1 MGYGSKETETCM
13 QWIMRA
19 DIVWCC
25 ACTCDREVHQLFPI
39 LVTDSGSDAVHD
51 FIRYDCDL
59 RRGCFEMCIRDSVV
73 LFVALLIHSDLSLRA
88 PPGGGGRIQ
97 GVLQC
102 LRHLGL
108 IYIFEIGQGDQ
119 RIPGTAA
126 GSRCV

>member
-59 RRGCFEMCIRDSVV
+59 RRALCVSAAANELNRRMQRELDSIREE
-73 LFVALLIHSDLSLRA
+73 LRQA
-88 PPGGGGRIQ
+88 GEVQRPGKEEESNESSEECSARNTQ
-97 GVLQC
+97 AEQ
-102 LRHLGL
+102 
-108 IYIFEIGQGDQ
+108 
-119 RIPGTAA
+119 A
-126 GSRCV
+126 